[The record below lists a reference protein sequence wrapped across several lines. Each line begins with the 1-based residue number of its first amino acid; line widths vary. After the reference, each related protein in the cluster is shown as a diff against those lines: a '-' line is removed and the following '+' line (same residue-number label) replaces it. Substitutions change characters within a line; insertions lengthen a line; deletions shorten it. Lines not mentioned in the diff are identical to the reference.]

1 MTFVL
6 LDSLSLPGDAARPNE
21 DAFGHDGRAA
31 LVMDGAT
38 MLGDA
43 LMPGPSDAAWI
54 ARFGT
59 RRVLAHL
66 SDGAGARKALRAALG
81 DTKKSFEALRR
92 APPEDM
98 WQTPAASM
106 MLVTSVAPSALRSFA
121 LGAPARAAAPGAATG
136 TSPAGAPV
144 AWGRDGLPCDPPG
157 ESRRG
162 TELEFLWFGDCAALV
177 GVDGKAVT
185 VVGETFERRAAEARR
200 AQALAKKKRISPA
213 HGLSRQEFLS
223 DLRATRNRMNSG
235 NGWLFTPEPRAAAH
249 AGRRVMKAAP
259 GTHLLLASDGVVA
272 LVSDYGA
279 YGPDSLMAAAQGK
292 GLAALGEELRAIE
305 NADADGER
313 FARFKKSD
321 DCTALLLRLA

>member
-6 LDSLSLPGDAARPNE
+6 VDSLSLPGDAAKPNE
-21 DAFGHDGRAA
+21 DAFGHDERAA

-54 ARFGT
+54 AQFGT

-66 SDGAGARKALRAALG
+66 RDGDGARKALRAALG

-106 MLVTSVAPSALRSFA
+106 MLVTQAQVSLPLVRGSALEGEVAVAGRVGEAARPSPR
-121 LGAPARAAAPGAATG
+121 PAREG
-136 TSPAGAPV
+136 
-144 AWGRDGLPCDPPG
+144 
-157 ESRRG
+157 RRG

-177 GVDGKAVT
+177 GAHGKAVM

-200 AQALAKKKRISPA
+200 AQALAKKKQISPA
-213 HGLSRQEFLS
+213 HGLSRQEFLA
-223 DLRATRNRMNSG
+223 DLRATRSRMNSG

-249 AGRRVMKAAP
+249 AGRRMVKAAP
-259 GTHLLLASDGVVA
+259 GTHLLLASDGFVA

-279 YGPDSLMAAAQGK
+279 YGPDSLMAAALDK

-305 NADADGER
+305 NADAGGDR